1 MTLQFNKDKMKNSP
15 QTKVA
20 IIGLGNIGT
29 ALATNL
35 TKGNHCVIVASRE
48 FEKAKTFADSLG
60 TNAIAKTITEA
71 IDEADVIVPSIS
83 FNLIKEFLKNY
94 SKELSGKIIID
105 VSNPIAPD
113 GNGGFKKIIG
123 ETESSAKILSE
134 LLPANAKL
142 VKAFGTL
149 GAASLKNDAFK
160 APTKMTLFYAS
171 DSTNCN
177 PHIEELISSAGFEPL
192 HIGGIDQSIRI
203 EVFGDLH
210 QFGALGKT
218 VSLEEAK
225 AAIAKS

>member
-1 MTLQFNKDKMKNSP
+1 MKNSSP
-15 QTKVA
+15 TKVA
-20 IIGLGNIGT
+20 IIGLGNIGI

-35 TKGNHCVIVASRE
+35 TKGNHNVILASRE
-48 FEKAKTFADSLG
+48 FEKAKKIATTLG
-60 TNAIAKTITEA
+60 ATATAKTITEA
-71 IDEADVIVPSIS
+71 INEADVIIPSIG

-94 SKELSGKIIID
+94 NDALSGKIIID

-113 GNGGFKKIIG
+113 GNGGFKKIID
-123 ETESSAKILSE
+123 ENESAAKILSA

-149 GAASLKNDAFK
+149 GAGSLKNDAFK
-160 APTKMTLFYAS
+160 DPLKMTLFYAS
-171 DSTNCN
+171 DNTNSN
-177 PHIEELISSAGFEPL
+177 SQIEELISSAGFEPL

-218 VSLEEAK
+218 ISLEEAK
-225 AAIAKS
+225 VAVTKSQL